1 MSHENSRATE
11 EKRERGDGDAAQP
24 KPDSVGKTS
33 SFDRRVLSIIRV
45 SRHRLHHHAS
55 LSKSNR
61 AR

>member
-45 SRHRLHHHAS
+45 SRHR
-55 LSKSNR
+55 
-61 AR
+61 